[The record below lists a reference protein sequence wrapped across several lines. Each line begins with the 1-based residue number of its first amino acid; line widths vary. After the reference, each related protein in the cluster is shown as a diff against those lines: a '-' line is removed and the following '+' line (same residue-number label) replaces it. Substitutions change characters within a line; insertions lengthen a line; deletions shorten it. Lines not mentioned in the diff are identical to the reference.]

1 MRLNI
6 YHRTTYS
13 YDAPVQYGLQQIRL
27 TPKARAGQRIID
39 WSIEIEGGEKEL
51 TFDDE
56 HNNAVDLVRIDPGA
70 TRLSIICRG
79 EVETPQNDG
88 ILGGHGG
95 YAPLWL
101 FRRQTDLTRVGDGVR
116 AILAEVQD
124 DAAGIAR
131 LHKLSATI
139 RDRVTYETG
148 TTGVETTAEDAI
160 ASKQGVCQD
169 HAHIFLAAAREL
181 GHPARYVS
189 GYLKIDDVVDQD
201 ATHAWAEAYVDGI
214 GWIGFDVSNV
224 ISPDERYVRV
234 ATGLDYRGAAPI
246 SGMRFGSAEET
257 LHVDLQVQAQGQ
269 QQHQSQQ
276 QGAASA
282 PSRE

>member
-1 MRLNI
+1 MRLKI
-6 YHRTTYS
+6 FHRTTYS
-13 YDAPVQYGLQQIRL
+13 YDAPVQYGLQQLRL

-39 WSIEIEGGEKEL
+39 WSIDVQGGEKEL
-51 TFDDE
+51 TFEDE

-70 TRLSIICRG
+70 TQLSITCRG
-79 EVETPQNDG
+79 EVETPQHDG

-101 FRRQTDLTRVGDGVR
+101 FRRQTGLTTVGDGVR
-116 AILAEVQD
+116 KILEAVEKD
-124 DAAGIAR
+124 DPSIAR

-139 RDRVTYETG
+139 RDQVAYETG

-160 ASKQGVCQD
+160 ANKRGVCQD
-169 HAHIFLAAAREL
+169 HAHIFLAAARVL

-201 ATHAWAEAYVDGI
+201 ATHAWAEAHVEGI

-234 ATGLDYRGAAPI
+234 ATGLDYHGAAPI
-246 SGMRFGSAEET
+246 SGMRYGSAHEE
-257 LHVDLQVQAQGQ
+257 LSVDLQVQV
-269 QQHQSQQ
+269 QHQNQSQQ
-276 QGAASA
+276 QGSL
-282 PSRE
+282 PGPG